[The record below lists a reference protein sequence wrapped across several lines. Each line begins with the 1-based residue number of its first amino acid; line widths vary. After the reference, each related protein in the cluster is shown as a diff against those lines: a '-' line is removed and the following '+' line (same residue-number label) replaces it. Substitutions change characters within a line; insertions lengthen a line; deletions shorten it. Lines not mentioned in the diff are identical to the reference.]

1 MLLID
6 TEKGF
11 EPESISVPSFRKLIR
26 ISGDLENIKTKLNT
40 LNSDSTLTNLL
51 EIELKEPKF
60 SIQVETDFLD
70 LISNFKEENFSIIKT
85 KMFFEDRVLGTNELF
100 HQDVNISDLS
110 PNEVFDEFLETQT
123 LDDAYAK
130 ELREAF
136 TILLQEVYD
145 QQTEN
150 L

>member
-70 LISNFKEENFSIIKT
+70 LISNFKRRKFQ
-85 KMFFEDRVLGTNELF
+85 
-100 HQDVNISDLS
+100 H
-110 PNEVFDEFLETQT
+110 
-123 LDDAYAK
+123 Y
-130 ELREAF
+130 
-136 TILLQEVYD
+136 
-145 QQTEN
+145 
-150 L
+150 